1 MTSPLGIHGRPG
13 FTLIETIV
21 TIGLLAV
28 IAAFVIPT
36 VIQKAGAG
44 DPVKVQ
50 NDLTAIQT
58 ALGTFATDSKD
69 GFPRLL
75 VSLTARPTVASQL
88 VDLTAGGTLAMTT
101 NQVGSWNG
109 PYLGATF
116 NTNPINQKDS
126 IGTGFLAYIMNH
138 VVRYD
143 VTTDSPEFDATFAPP
158 SGGTFSATNTLFAA
172 VQVHGLTL
180 AQAQK
185 LNTLIDGTGEV
196 SGATNGAGRFRY
208 NTVSGV
214 FIAYYMAAPITQ

>member
-1 MTSPLGIHGRPG
+1 MKTSRIRRQAG

-28 IAAFVIPT
+28 IAAFVVPT

-58 ALGTFATDSKD
+58 AIETFATDSKA

-75 VSLTARPTVASQL
+75 VSLTSRPAVTAQL
-88 VDLTAGGTLAMTT
+88 IDLSSGGTLAMTAAEVT
-101 NQVGSWNG
+101 AWNG
-109 PYLGATF
+109 PYLGATL
-116 NTNPINQKDS
+116 NTTPINQQDS
-126 IGTGFLAYIMNH
+126 LSTGYLSYIMNH

-143 VTTDSPEFDATFAPP
+143 VTTDSPELDATFAPP
-158 SGGTFSATNTLFAA
+158 AGSTFSASNTLYAA
-172 VQVHGLTL
+172 LQIHGLTL

-185 LNTLIDGTGEV
+185 LNTLIDGAGDV

-208 NTVSGV
+208 KNVSGV
-214 FIAYYMAAPITQ
+214 FIGYFMAAPITQ

>member
-1 MTSPLGIHGRPG
+1 MKRTARRRAG

-58 ALGTFATDSKD
+58 ALSTFATDSKA
-69 GFPRLL
+69 GFPRLI
-75 VSLTARPTVASQL
+75 VSLTSRPTVASELIDQSP
-88 VDLTAGGTLAMTT
+88 GGTLPMTA
-101 NQVGSWNG
+101 NQVTAWNG
-109 PYLGATF
+109 PYLGATL
-116 NTNPINQKDS
+116 NANPIAQKDS

-143 VTTDSPEFDATFAPP
+143 ATTDAPEFDSAFSTP
-158 SGGTFSATNTLFAA
+158 SGSTFSTANTLFAA

-185 LNTLIDGTGEV
+185 LNTLIDGTGDP
-196 SGATNGAGRFRY
+196 SSATNGTGRFRY
-208 NTVSGV
+208 KTVSGV
-214 FIAYYMAAPITQ
+214 FTGYYLAAPITQ